1 MFDTTLG
8 WGWGRGHLL
17 ASVLRVLLYAVVLL
31 IFCGPLLAIFT
42 GAFDRT
48 TDPSRMSLFPSEPTL
63 VNFQVAGDQGLWRFF
78 LNSLVITGGG
88 LLLQVTVSVF
98 AGYALARKR
107 FRGQAFVLVAV
118 LATMMI
124 SEEVIAIPLALVLG
138 DLPLL
143 GLSLRGTLLG
153 MIVPLGAWGFSIFV
167 ISEFMK
173 EIPRELEEAARVD
186 GAGELRVFAGVILPL
201 CRPALGVITI
211 FGFTMV
217 WDQYLLPLIV
227 AESPDNYPIGVGLSL
242 LRTNPEIGPGP
253 LLAGALVAM
262 LPSLIVYLSFQR
274 TFLSGLISGAVKG

>member
-8 WGWGRGHLL
+8 WAWGRKHPL
-17 ASVLRVLLYAVVLL
+17 ASAARILIYAVVLVV
-31 IFCGPLLAIFT
+31 FCGPLLAIFT
-42 GAFDRT
+42 GAFDRSN
-48 TDPSRMSLFPSEPTL
+48 DPSRMSLFPSNPTL
-63 VNFQVAGDQGLWRFF
+63 VNFEVAADQGLWRFF
-78 LNSLVITGGG
+78 MNSLFITGGG

-107 FRGQAFVLVAV
+107 FRGQAFVLVAI

-124 SEEVIAIPLALVLG
+124 SDEVIAIPLSLVLN

-143 GLSLRGTLLG
+143 SVSLRGSLLG

-173 EIPRELEEAARVD
+173 EIPAELEEAARVD
-186 GAGELRVFAGVILPL
+186 GAGELRIFLQVILPL

-211 FGFTMV
+211 FGFNMV

-227 AESPDNYPIGVGLSL
+227 AETPDNYPIGVGLSM

-262 LPSLIVYLSFQR
+262 LPSLIVYLAFQR
-274 TFLSGLISGAVKG
+274 TFLSGLVAGAVKG